1 MMLYSDP
8 YSLYL
13 VVRGRPRM
21 RRALDVH
28 SRWVAIIHP
37 AVFEEVSPHDLHI
50 TIAPPP
56 TATLV
61 AFDEVLVRIGVKVY
75 VVVSTVIVYG

>member
-21 RRALDVH
+21 RRALDVNG
-28 SRWVAIIHP
+28 RWVAIIHP
-37 AVFEEVSPHDLHI
+37 AVLEEISPHVLNI
-50 TIAPPP
+50 AIAPPP

>member
-1 MMLYSDP
+1 MLYSDS

-28 SRWVAIIHP
+28 GRWVAIIHP
-37 AVFEEVSPHDLHI
+37 AVLAEISPHVLNI
-50 TIAPPP
+50 AIAPPP
-56 TATLV
+56 TAALV

>member
-1 MMLYSDP
+1 MLYSDP

-21 RRALDVH
+21 RRALDVNG
-28 SRWVAIIHP
+28 RWVAIIHP
-37 AVFEEVSPHDLHI
+37 AVLEEISPHVLNI
-50 TIAPPP
+50 AIAPPP
-56 TATLV
+56 TGTLV
-61 AFDEVLVRIGVKVY
+61 AFNEVLVRIGVKVY